1 MSMGTMPV
9 VVVVE
14 GSAASLEAAQWAVDE
29 SVGRGTWLL
38 LMAVVDPDAPE
49 LDERLGAARLQL
61 RSAAS
66 LVKNTNPRALVK
78 TEVRVEGCATMC
90 ATLSGSASLVCLGRT
105 EAIRGGRLLKALRGV
120 PVPVAI
126 VGHRPVMCS
135 DDRWVLAVM
144 HSRDAAEAVWR
155 AAVAEARLRS
165 AAVMVL
171 APPGQDPEQL
181 VLELDR
187 RAGGSDL
194 EVWAMPWAADVAVLI
209 AQAPN
214 ARHVVVLQADA
225 AEMIVDIV
233 VRTPVVAPRADF
245 AVLVLPDTPAV
256 VSKERPAAADLT
268 AVGA

>member
-49 LDERLGAARLQL
+49 PDERLGAARLQL

>member
-1 MSMGTMPV
+1 MNVGTMAV

-49 LDERLGAARLQL
+49 LDERLGAARMQL

-66 LVKNTNPRALVK
+66 LAQNTNPRALVK
-78 TEVRVEGCATMC
+78 TEVRVQGCAHVC
-90 ATLSGSASLVCLGRT
+90 ATLPDSASLVCLGHT
-105 EAIRGGRLLKALRGV
+105 GAIRGGRLLKALRGV

-126 VGHRPVMCS
+126 VGHRAATCS

-144 HSRDAAEAVWR
+144 HTRDAAEVVWR
-155 AAVAEARLRS
+155 SALAEARLRS

-181 VLELDR
+181 VLDLTR

-214 ARHVVVLQADA
+214 SRHVVVLRADA
-225 AEMIVDIV
+225 AEMIVDIL
-233 VRTPVVAPRADF
+233 VRTPDVAPRADY
-245 AVLVLPDTPAV
+245 AVLVLPDTSAV
-256 VSKERPAAADLT
+256 ASKGRPAAADLT
-268 AVGA
+268 TVSA